1 MASKDHLVMEYLENI
16 GAEVFEKYAPV
27 ITRFVDRRNG
37 IYALYKGESLYYV
50 GLASNLKGRVKQ
62 HLSDRH
68 ARKWDRFSVYLTQGD
83 RFLKEMES
91 LLLCITPTKG
101 NRVKGKLAGA
111 RDLKREL
118 HENIKES
125 QRMELY
131 GLLGNKKTGDKEKRK
146 TKRKSSPLSLT
157 ERLVFLKREYKGKLY
172 RATWRRDGTVRVNG
186 KVYESLSAAGRAVT
200 KRGTNGWTF
209 WMARNADKEWVRLDG
224 LKEE

>member
-1 MASKDHLVMEYLENI
+1 MAHKHHLVIEHLENI
-16 GAEVFEKYAPV
+16 GAEVFEKFAPV

-37 IYALYKGESLYYV
+37 IYALYKGEALYYV

-68 ARKWDRFSVYLTQGD
+68 AHKWDRFSVYLTQGD

-91 LLLCITPTKG
+91 LLLRITPTEG
-101 NRVKGKLAGA
+101 NRVKGKLSGS
-111 RDLKREL
+111 RDLKGEL
-118 HENIKES
+118 HKSIKEL

-131 GLLGNKKTGDKEKRK
+131 GLLGNRKAATSQTSNARKKNADV
-146 TKRKSSPLSLT
+146 PIA

-172 RATWRRDGTVRVNG
+172 IATWRRDGTVKLNG
-186 KVYESLSAAGRAVT
+186 TVYDSLSAAGRAVT

-209 WMARNADKEWVRLDG
+209 WTARNAKKEWVKLSL
-224 LKEE
+224 LK

>member
-1 MASKDHLVMEYLENI
+1 MPSKDHLVIEHLENI
-16 GAEVFEKYAPV
+16 GAEVFEKYAAV

-37 IYALYKGESLYYV
+37 IYALYKGEALYYV

-91 LLLCITPTKG
+91 LLLRITPTEG
-101 NRVKGKLAGA
+101 NRVKGKLSGS
-111 RDLKREL
+111 RDLKRDL
-118 HENIKES
+118 HKNIKES

-131 GLLGNKKTGDKEKRK
+131 GLLGNKKAGEKPTRK
-146 TKRKSSPLSLT
+146 AKTQSSPLSLA
-157 ERLVFLKREYKGKLY
+157 ERLVFLKREYKGTVY
-172 RATWRRDGTVRVNG
+172 RATWRRDGTVLVKG

-209 WMARNADKEWVRLDG
+209 WMARDADKEWVRLDR